1 MAIDYSIII
10 PTLNEEKFLPK
21 LLTSLVSQ
29 TRKNFEVI
37 VADGASHDTTLAAA
51 QSFKKTLP
59 KLTTLSV
66 EHPNISKQRNA
77 GAAVA
82 RGSWLIFIDADSIL
96 LPYALERVSA
106 FIRETKPKLFTS
118 WFRSDTEVPS
128 DALIT
133 LLFDMVI
140 ESSLLLHRSTTQGT
154 FMAVEKKAFQS
165 IRGFNERQLFGEDHD
180 LVTRLTKRGI
190 QLHILRETL
199 YVYSF
204 RRLRYQKTLKTLQ
217 SYARSVF
224 SVLLTNKTPRSM
236 PEYIMG
242 GAPYTGKKERRQSVT
257 KQFNKKFRAFLREV
271 FE

>member
-1 MAIDYSIII
+1 MAIHYSVII

-21 LLTSLVSQ
+21 LLTSLGLQ
-29 TRKNFEVI
+29 TRRDFEVI
-37 VADGASHDTTLAAA
+37 VVDGASRDKTLAAA
-51 QSFKKTLP
+51 QSFKKALP
-59 KLTTLSV
+59 RLTTVSL

-82 RGSWLIFIDADSIL
+82 KGSWLIFIDADSIL
-96 LPYALERVSA
+96 LPYAIERADS
-106 FIRETKPKLFTS
+106 FIRESKPRLFTS

-140 ESSLLLHRSTTQGT
+140 ESSLLLHRSSTQGT
-154 FMAVEKKAFQS
+154 FMAVEKKAFIS
-165 IRGFNERQLFGEDHD
+165 VRGFDQQHFFGEDHD
-180 LVTRLTKRGI
+180 LVTRLTKKGI
-190 QLHILRETL
+190 KLQILRETL

-224 SVLLTNKTPRSM
+224 SVLLTNKTPRFM
-236 PEYIMG
+236 PGYIMG
-242 GAPYTGKKERRQSVT
+242 GAPYTEKKSRRQSVT
-257 KQFNKKFRAFLREV
+257 RQFNKKFRAFMREV